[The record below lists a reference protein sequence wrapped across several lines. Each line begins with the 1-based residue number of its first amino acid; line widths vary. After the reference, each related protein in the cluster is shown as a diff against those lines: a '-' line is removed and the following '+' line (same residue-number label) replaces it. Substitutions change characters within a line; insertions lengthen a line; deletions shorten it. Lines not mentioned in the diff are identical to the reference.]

1 MVNKNKKHNK
11 VNIDVAFF
19 FFFKKKEESEGG
31 DFFKCFG

>member
-11 VNIDVAFF
+11 INIDVAFF
-19 FFFKKKEESEGG
+19 FFKKEESEGG